1 MRNVVDR
8 AVEHGENDLWRTL
21 KNRASARDT
30 AVDIAE
36 RAARDAQEKISKSF
50 DMVLFSRAYI
60 YFLLSMQHNVRW
72 L

>member
-36 RAARDAQEKISKSF
+36 RAARDAQEKISKLRYGF
-50 DMVLFSRAYI
+50 IFLVHIYLFK
-60 YFLLSMQHNVRW
+60 LSMQHNVRW